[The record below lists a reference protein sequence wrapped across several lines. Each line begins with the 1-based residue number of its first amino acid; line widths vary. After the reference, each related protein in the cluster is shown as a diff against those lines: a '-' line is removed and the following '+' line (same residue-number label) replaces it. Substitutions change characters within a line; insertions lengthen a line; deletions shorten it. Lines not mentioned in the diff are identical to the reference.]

1 MGSWERLNEEPIL
14 NKEYY
19 YSQLNKECITEEE
32 HKHMQKVVKEF
43 NIKNLGEYR
52 DFYVQSD
59 TTLLADVFE
68 HFRNKCIEIYEL
80 YPAHFLS
87 APGLSWQAYLKN
99 TGVKL
104 ELLTDSDML
113 MMSEERIRGG
123 MCQAVYRY
131 AKANN
136 KYMNDYNKRK
146 IESYLM
152 YLDANNQYGWSIREK
167 LAVDGFKW
175 IEKDDLLKFDEIL

>member
-1 MGSWERLNEEPIL
+1 
-14 NKEYY
+14 
-19 YSQLNKECITEEE
+19 
-32 HKHMQKVVKEF
+32 
-43 NIKNLGEYR
+43 
-52 DFYVQSD
+52 
-59 TTLLADVFE
+59 
-68 HFRNKCIEIYEL
+68 
-80 YPAHFLS
+80 
-87 APGLSWQAYLKN
+87 
-99 TGVKL
+99 
-104 ELLTDSDML
+104 ML
-113 MMSEERIRGG
+113 MMSEEGIRGG